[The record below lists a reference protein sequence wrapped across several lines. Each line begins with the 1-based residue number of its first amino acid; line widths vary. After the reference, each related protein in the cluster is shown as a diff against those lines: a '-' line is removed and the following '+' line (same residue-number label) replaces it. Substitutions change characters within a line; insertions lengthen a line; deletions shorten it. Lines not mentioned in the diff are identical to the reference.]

1 MQNGILKP
9 TAIGDINCDGSIDI
23 SDVILGLRMTIGLDE
38 PNIDLADLNN
48 DGFIDITDVILILRR
63 AIGLD

>member
-1 MQNGILKP
+1 
-9 TAIGDINCDGSIDI
+9 
-23 SDVILGLRMTIGLDE
+23 MTIGLDE